1 METRKFMLYQAKYCW
16 DKVKIM
22 KNEEQTRKSPEKLA
36 EIIYRAIKRYIKYK
50 NAQKREEFRQL
61 RLDSESEQSV
71 NYAHYKV
78 D

>member
-1 METRKFMLYQAKYCW
+1 
-16 DKVKIM
+16 M
-22 KNEEQTRKSPEKLA
+22 KNEEQARKNPEKLV

-71 NYAHYKV
+71 NYAYYKV